1 MRDEYGK
8 GGKDPAFSEDGGKEM
23 KLNYKRTLLVGFAFL
38 SICAF
43 WQLYDN
49 VIPLILKNTF
59 QMKDSLVGV
68 VMAMDNVLALFLLPF
83 FGKLSDKCHTKLG
96 RRTPFI
102 LGGTAAAVI
111 LMNIL
116 PYADN
121 HEKLLLFVIPLGL
134 LLIAMGT
141 YRSPAVA
148 LMPDVTPKPLRSK
161 ANAIINLMGAL
172 GGVFTLG
179 VTGLLVHAGATGRN
193 DYTMLFLAVS
203 LLMAISVIVLV
214 LTVRENKLAAEVAA
228 METDEEKEAEAEEKK
243 ESGKAF
249 GELAPDVRRSLWLIL
264 FSVAFWFMGY
274 NAVTSA
280 FTRYMQVQWGYD
292 IKAASLCL
300 MVATVGAVLSYLPVG
315 ILSSK
320 FGRKKLIQAG
330 VILLA
335 VCFAT
340 AGLFT
345 AFHPAVYVVFAL
357 VGVAWA
363 MINVNSYPMVVEIS
377 KSGDVGKYTGY
388 YYTFSM
394 AAQIITPILSG
405 LLLEDV
411 GYQTLMPYATVMVA
425 ISFVTI
431 SLARHGDNKPEPPKS
446 KLEAFDVGDD

>member
-1 MRDEYGK
+1 
-8 GGKDPAFSEDGGKEM
+8 M

-59 QMKDSLVGV
+59 HMKDSLVGV

-249 GELAPDVRRSLWLIL
+249 GELAPDMRRSLWLIL

-405 LLLEDV
+405 LLLEHV

>member
-1 MRDEYGK
+1 
-8 GGKDPAFSEDGGKEM
+8 M

-59 QMKDSLVGV
+59 HMKDSLVGV

-292 IKAASLCL
+292 IKAASVCL

-405 LLLEDV
+405 LLLEHV

>member
-1 MRDEYGK
+1 
-8 GGKDPAFSEDGGKEM
+8 M

-59 QMKDSLVGV
+59 HMKDSLVGV
-68 VMAMDNVLALFLLPF
+68 VMAMDNMLALFLLPF

-405 LLLEDV
+405 LLLEHV

>member
-1 MRDEYGK
+1 
-8 GGKDPAFSEDGGKEM
+8 
-23 KLNYKRTLLVGFAFL
+23 
-38 SICAF
+38 
-43 WQLYDN
+43 
-49 VIPLILKNTF
+49 
-59 QMKDSLVGV
+59 
-68 VMAMDNVLALFLLPF
+68 MDTVLALFLLPF

-405 LLLEDV
+405 LLLEHV

>member
-1 MRDEYGK
+1 M
-8 GGKDPAFSEDGGKEM
+8 AIFSKEM
-23 KLNYKRTLLVGFAFL
+23 CRQKLNT
-38 SICAF
+38 
-43 WQLYDN
+43 W
-49 VIPLILKNTF
+49 
-59 QMKDSLVGV
+59 
-68 VMAMDNVLALFLLPF
+68 
-83 FGKLSDKCHTKLG
+83 
-96 RRTPFI
+96 
-102 LGGTAAAVI
+102 
-111 LMNIL
+111 
-116 PYADN
+116 
-121 HEKLLLFVIPLGL
+121 
-134 LLIAMGT
+134 
-141 YRSPAVA
+141 
-148 LMPDVTPKPLRSK
+148 
-161 ANAIINLMGAL
+161 
-172 GGVFTLG
+172 
-179 VTGLLVHAGATGRN
+179 
-193 DYTMLFLAVS
+193 
-203 LLMAISVIVLV
+203 
-214 LTVRENKLAAEVAA
+214 LAAEESVATGQSYQIGTRMLTRA
-228 METDEEKEAEAEEKK
+228 DLKQIREEMEYWAQKLSEAEAEEKK

-249 GELAPDVRRSLWLIL
+249 GKLAPDVRRSLWLIL

-405 LLLEDV
+405 LLLEHV

>member
-1 MRDEYGK
+1 
-8 GGKDPAFSEDGGKEM
+8 M

-59 QMKDSLVGV
+59 HMKDSLVGV

-228 METDEEKEAEAEEKK
+228 METDEEKDAEAEEKK

-320 FGRKKLIQAG
+320 FGRKKLIQTG

-405 LLLEDV
+405 LLLEHV

>member
-1 MRDEYGK
+1 
-8 GGKDPAFSEDGGKEM
+8 M

-59 QMKDSLVGV
+59 HMKDSLVGV

-134 LLIAMGT
+134 LLIAMGS

-228 METDEEKEAEAEEKK
+228 METDEEKEMEAEEKK

-405 LLLEDV
+405 LLLEHV

>member
-1 MRDEYGK
+1 
-8 GGKDPAFSEDGGKEM
+8 M

-59 QMKDSLVGV
+59 HMKDSLVGV

-377 KSGDVGKYTGY
+377 KSGDLGKYTGY

-405 LLLEDV
+405 LLLEHV